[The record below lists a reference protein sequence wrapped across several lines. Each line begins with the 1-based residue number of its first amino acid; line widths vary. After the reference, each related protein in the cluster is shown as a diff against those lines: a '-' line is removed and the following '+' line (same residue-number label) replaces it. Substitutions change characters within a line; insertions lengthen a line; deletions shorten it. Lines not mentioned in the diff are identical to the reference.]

1 MATPTFNFDTDS
13 AALNKELQEVLKGLS
28 DVPKQFTD
36 TKVRQALRHA
46 LAPVRQTARAITPRS
61 DKAHYRYE
69 KNTGKKKGK
78 GKGVIKAIYAPGHL
92 SKSLRILTFRRS
104 KRALFV
110 GPKFDSKAGRAGGLF
125 GASPTKVDAYYAHM
139 VFGSAIAYRKQVT
152 ERALNTNREVV
163 VARFFS
169 KAVRIIQDIKL
180 KYNL

>member
-1 MATPTFNFDTDS
+1 MATPTFNFASDV
-13 AALNKELQEVLKGLS
+13 AALDKELQQVIKGLS
-28 DVPKQFTD
+28 DVPKQFND

-46 LAPVRQTARAITPRS
+46 LAPVRQTARAVTPRS
-61 DKAHYRYE
+61 NEAHYRY
-69 KNTGKKKGK
+69 KYHSGKRKGK
-78 GKGVIKAIYAPGHL
+78 GKGIIKAIYAPGHL
-92 SKSLRILTFRRS
+92 SKSVRILTFKRS

-110 GPKFDSKAGRAGGLF
+110 GPKLDRKAGEAGGLF
-125 GASPTKVDAYYAHM
+125 GASSTKVDAYYAHM